1 MSTPKRGDDFKVVI
15 NHEEQ
20 YSLWPGGHPNPHG
33 WKDAG
38 AAGTPEE
45 CVKFIERV
53 TADSSPAK
61 LRQRIEEL
69 QR

>member
-1 MSTPKRGDDFKVVI
+1 MSNVKRDDDFKIVI

-20 YSLWPGGHPNPHG
+20 YSLWPVSRANPRG

-38 AAGTPEE
+38 VVGTPEQ
-45 CVKFIERV
+45 CVAFIERV

-69 QR
+69 QG

>member
-1 MSTPKRGDDFKVVI
+1 MSNLKPDGDFKVVI

-20 YSLWPGGHPNPHG
+20 YSLWPAGRANPRG

-38 AAGTPEE
+38 AAGTPEQ
-45 CVKFIERV
+45 CVTFIERV
-53 TADSSPAK
+53 TADSSPVR